1 MRVLLFVVLV
11 FALACGG
18 GGGGGFSRGPSGYV
32 GIKEVVPT
40 GVTSAYSGET
50 SLTGFE
56 QRTKITDFTDFE
68 FYVRLFTGTTP
79 PFASQIFD
87 DSNALMIVH
96 ERTTAKYY
104 LTVDSMTTD
113 DLVTSLTVYYYY
125 STSTLNQNVGDSSYE
140 FFYIPNTI
148 GTVTYVE
155 IVK

>member
-11 FALACGG
+11 FALACG

-32 GIKEVVPT
+32 GIKEVVPV
-40 GVTSAYSGET
+40 GVDSAYSGET

-79 PFASQIFD
+79 PLADIIFAD
-87 DSNALMIVH
+87 NNAIMIVH
-96 ERTTAKYY
+96 ERTEEDYY
-104 LTVDSMTTD
+104 FTVDSMTTD
-113 DLVTSLTVYYYY
+113 ELGTSLTVYYYH
-125 STSTLNQNVGDSSYE
+125 STSNLNINVGKRSYE
-140 FFYIPNTI
+140 FFYIPKAI
-148 GTVTYVE
+148 GTVTYIE